1 MAKGCFWLSWRFS
14 ARPQLVRCFE
24 RPVSRWNTCSSSQNG
39 CVSLHS
45 VLCPTLLTG
54 SPLFPLLSCPCCCL
68 ERAWKV
74 MASAHLIDFGAAQAI
89 VRAIPGHPKTQLR
102 RQSACRMTAV
112 VDYSFEFADTLARV
126 VASIRVLTDVSSK
139 RVPSASVDVRNRFVK
154 PGCFQSS
161 IVSWYFGP
169 TAQSH
174 STPQLPRAC
183 QDISL
188 PATLC

>member
-1 MAKGCFWLSWRFS
+1 
-14 ARPQLVRCFE
+14 
-24 RPVSRWNTCSSSQNG
+24 
-39 CVSLHS
+39 
-45 VLCPTLLTG
+45 
-54 SPLFPLLSCPCCCL
+54 
-68 ERAWKV
+68 

-102 RQSACRMTAV
+102 PQSACRMIAV
-112 VDYSFEFADTLARV
+112 ADYSFEFADTRV

-139 RVPSASVDVRNRFVK
+139 RVLSASVGVRNRFVK

-161 IVSWYFGP
+161 IVSWHSGP

-174 STPQLPRAC
+174 STPQLLRAC

-188 PATLC
+188 PATLCSRQGTGVLHGHSYDAWARVAEPKS